1 MTWQYKV
8 LTMENFLGA
17 DDDLT
22 VEETLNKC
30 GKDGW
35 EFAGVLQKPYTTL
48 GKDPKVDGDCIIFKK
63 RTED

>member
-1 MTWQYKV
+1 MAWQYKV
-8 LTMENFLGA
+8 LTMENFLGS

-22 VEETLNKC
+22 VEEKLNKC
-30 GKDGW
+30 GKDDW

-63 RTED
+63 RTKY